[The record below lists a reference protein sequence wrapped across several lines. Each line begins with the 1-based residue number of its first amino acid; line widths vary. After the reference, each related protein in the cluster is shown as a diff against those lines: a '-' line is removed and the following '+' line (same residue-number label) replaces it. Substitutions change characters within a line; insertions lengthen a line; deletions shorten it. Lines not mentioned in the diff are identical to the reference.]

1 MLTRRDITA
10 LNDIAMEKYGAA
22 QVLEG
27 GAYKKA
33 MHEFN
38 AHQYKYERARE
49 EWIANGRPE

>member
-1 MLTRRDITA
+1 MMTRKDIMV

-22 QVLEG
+22 QVLDG